1 MAMLIV
7 RDDDD
12 DDDIDVSFT
21 GGGGGEGGG
30 RRFSCTSA
38 LNSIINSPLDI
49 ENLLRNSPSK
59 EPGRR
64 ADQEI
69 LHD

>member
-7 RDDDD
+7 RDDHD

-21 GGGGGEGGG
+21 GRRWGG
-30 RRFSCTSA
+30 RFSCTSA

>member
-21 GGGGGEGGG
+21 GGGGGEGG